1 MYAILVL
8 NAHFSDFTLSLGIES
23 RHCIAAVAVSC
34 RVGVVRQQSENRRGT
49 QLAIPVLLLL
59 WWQQELDLPLLLIIQ
74 LQPGKLSQ
82 FILLLLLLR
91 SPARGD
97 KCITDRPPA
106 RHAEV
111 VFSSPQRR

>member
-1 MYAILVL
+1 MCV
-8 NAHFSDFTLSLGIES
+8 
-23 RHCIAAVAVSC
+23 
-34 RVGVVRQQSENRRGT
+34 VGVVRQQSENRRGA

-59 WWQQELDLPLLLIIQ
+59 WWQQELDLPLLLITQ

-82 FILLLLLLR
+82 FILLLLLR